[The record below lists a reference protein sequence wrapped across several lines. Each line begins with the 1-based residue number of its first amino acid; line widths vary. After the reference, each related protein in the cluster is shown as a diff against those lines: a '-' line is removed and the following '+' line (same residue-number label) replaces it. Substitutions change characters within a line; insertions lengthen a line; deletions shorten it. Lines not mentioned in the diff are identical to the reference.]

1 MQDGKAATL
10 LVDGDGTILLA
21 ARDAAHLFG
30 SRPEDLEGLRL
41 EEILDAPRPSDCG
54 AALGAALARICRGAA
69 GSLHLR
75 GALRERGGI
84 IAPLDLHLSLA
95 GAGPARPDG
104 AAPVTVL
111 VALRR
116 AAAQA
121 AAPAHASLTEAE
133 PDAAA
138 LVQGGVIVEFSPS
151 LLALLGLA
159 SGTLAGW
166 PIGHLVAAEDLLPVI
181 ATLRGVE
188 AGEERAASL
197 GFHLARAGGLD
208 PLEVVARA
216 RRVTRDGHP
225 AVLLVLQ
232 DVSASVRT
240 ARRAIEALDRL
251 ESALGEAREAVRG
264 AEDTRLARDQLL
276 RLHEE
281 VRLANEGLESRL
293 EDSERLN
300 LNLRSLSEMKS
311 RLMANVS
318 HELQTPL
325 VSIKGFTEM
334 LLGRRLGEITVEQQE
349 GLEVALRNINR
360 LIGMIDS
367 LLALARGEERP
378 APLAIATVSLPEIVD
393 EVVRL
398 MEPDA
403 RRRNIRIQ
411 VAIPDGLH
419 VRADRNQMMQVF
431 VNLVSNAIKYNREG
445 GEVAISASAR
455 HGESARVSIR
465 DTGNGM
471 TREQMER
478 IFDRFYRTQEAT
490 AGAPGTGL
498 GLAIAREILARHG
511 SLLRV
516 ESREQKGSTFS
527 FTLAMPRKGESP
539 VEDAK
544 GPREPFGRIEV
555 TGDQR
560 RED

>member
-1 MQDGKAATL
+1 VQDGKAATL
-10 LVDGDGTILLA
+10 LVDGDGTILMA
-21 ARDAAHLFG
+21 SRDAAHLFG

-41 EEILDAPRPSDCG
+41 EEILDAPRPSDFG

-95 GAGPARPDG
+95 GVGPARPHG

-133 PDAAA
+133 PDPAA

-166 PIGHLVAAEDLLPVI
+166 PIGHLVAGEDLLPVI

-197 GFHLARAGGLD
+197 GFHLARAGGLN

-251 ESALGEAREAVRG
+251 ESALGEAHEAVRG

-360 LIGMIDS
+360 LIGMIDG
-367 LLALARGEERP
+367 LLALARGEEKP
-378 APLAIATVSLPEIVD
+378 ALSLAIATVSLPEMVD

-411 VAIPDGLH
+411 VAIPDGLN
-419 VRADRNQMMQVF
+419 VQADRNQMMQVF

-465 DTGNGM
+465 DTGSGM

-478 IFDRFYRTQEAT
+478 IFDRFYRTQEAA

-539 VEDAK
+539 VED
-544 GPREPFGRIEV
+544 RRIEV
-555 TGDQR
+555 TEDQR

>member
-10 LVDGDGTILLA
+10 LVDGDGTILMA
-21 ARDAAHLFG
+21 SRDAAHLFG

-41 EEILDAPRPSDCG
+41 EEIFNAPRASDF
-54 AALGAALARICRGAA
+54 GAALARICRGAV

-75 GALRERGGI
+75 GALRERGGGL
-84 IAPLDLHLSLA
+84 APLDLHLSLA
-95 GAGPARPDG
+95 GVGPARPHG

-133 PDAAA
+133 PDPAA

-208 PLEVVARA
+208 PLEVVGRA

-251 ESALGEAREAVRG
+251 ESALGEAHEAVRG
-264 AEDTRLARDQLL
+264 AEETRLARDQLL
-276 RLHEE
+276 RLHQE

-360 LIGMIDS
+360 LIGMIDG

-378 APLAIATVSLPEIVD
+378 ALSLAIATVSLPGIVD

-411 VAIPDGLH
+411 VAIPESLH

-465 DTGNGM
+465 DTGSGM

-478 IFDRFYRTQEAT
+478 IFDRFYRTQEA
-490 AGAPGTGL
+490 AGGAPGTGL

-539 VEDAK
+539 VED
-544 GPREPFGRIEV
+544 RRIEV
-555 TGDQR
+555 TEDQR